1 MTTLL
6 TDNLALLAGSPNG
19 VDRLRVVIRDLA
31 VTGRLVPHE
40 DDVGKWQWST
50 LGSEISGMDAGW
62 SPACLDTPAP
72 TYEVWGVLRTTAV
85 QPLRY
90 VQEENKE
97 LPAHLTPRPEAEV
110 KAGDVLF
117 TRAGPMNR
125 VGISCLV
132 DSTRP
137 RLMLSDKIIRFRPN
151 PQRLDGRFTALCLN
165 AGATARYLEAA
176 KSGMAASQV
185 NISQAKLKAA
195 PVPVPP
201 LAEQHRIVAKVDEL
215 MDLCD
220 RLEAEQADAEAAHA
234 QLVAALLT
242 SLTQARDAA
251 DFRASWQQLSE
262 HFHTLFTTEASIDAL
277 KQTVLQLGVMG
288 RLVPQ
293 DLNDEPATQL
303 LARLHSSKRARS
315 AKGEEATHSD
325 MGLASSLPSGWCWAS
340 FGEICQ
346 IKSELVR
353 PEDFLDSIQVA
364 PDCIEKGT
372 GRLLERRT
380 VRQTGIRG
388 PNNRFVAGQLLY
400 SKIRP
405 SLSKAVLVDFDGL
418 CSADMY
424 PINSH
429 IDPRFQLSMM
439 LSEMFL
445 AQVRLAE
452 NRVKMPKLNQE
463 SLTSFVVPLPPL
475 KEQSRIVAKVE
486 ELLIVCDQLTLR
498 LVQARQHHEHLASV
512 LVAQAVA

>member
-1 MTTLL
+1 
-6 TDNLALLAGSPNG
+6 
-19 VDRLRVVIRDLA
+19 
-31 VTGRLVPHE
+31 
-40 DDVGKWQWST
+40 
-50 LGSEISGMDAGW
+50 
-62 SPACLDTPAP
+62 
-72 TYEVWGVLRTTAV
+72 
-85 QPLRY
+85 
-90 VQEENKE
+90 
-97 LPAHLTPRPEAEV
+97 
-110 KAGDVLF
+110 
-117 TRAGPMNR
+117 
-125 VGISCLV
+125 
-132 DSTRP
+132 
-137 RLMLSDKIIRFRPN
+137 
-151 PQRLDGRFTALCLN
+151 
-165 AGATARYLEAA
+165 
-176 KSGMAASQV
+176 
-185 NISQAKLKAA
+185 
-195 PVPVPP
+195 
-201 LAEQHRIVAKVDEL
+201 
-215 MDLCD
+215 
-220 RLEAEQADAEAAHA
+220 
-234 QLVAALLT
+234 
-242 SLTQARDAA
+242 
-251 DFRASWQQLSE
+251 
-262 HFHTLFTTEASIDAL
+262 
-277 KQTVLQLGVMG
+277 VLQLGVMG

-303 LARLHSSKRARS
+303 LARIHSSKRARR
-315 AKGEEATHSD
+315 AEDEEATHSH
-325 MGLASSLPSGWCWAS
+325 MGLASSLPSGWCWAR

-475 KEQSRIVAKVE
+475 KEQSRIVAKVD
-486 ELLIVCDQLTLR
+486 ELLIVCDQLKLR
-498 LVQARQHHEHLASV
+498 LTQARQHHEHLASV
-512 LVAQAVA
+512 LVEQAVA